1 MTNISIQCLQCGVVL
16 NYDGKPVFCGCP
28 NTASI
33 RSDVITA
40 MDLDLVTY
48 IAKKE
53 SPQGFTRQDLAYQ
66 EERRNRKVRKLKF
79 EVR

>member
-1 MTNISIQCLQCGVVL
+1 
-16 NYDGKPVFCGCP
+16 
-28 NTASI
+28 
-33 RSDVITA
+33 

>member
-28 NTASI
+28 NAASI
-33 RSDVITA
+33 RNDVITA

-48 IAKKE
+48 ITKKE